1 VSCDAA
7 VEVELDLEAKS
18 RSVGRLRIRCLPG
31 KTYWRDL
38 PALVDCRGSSEAP
51 EGQSP
56 VQLLEDVE
64 YRFEVE
70 LDVAG
75 RLTLEPRDV
84 FDLDSPNDLM
94 GRVKPGRHTGTV
106 FVSVVDESGHEVAR
120 SDFEVRARKLGYM
133 DEYRWMLERIAED
146 AAESIMHRFS
156 AGTHRFVPM
165 TAGSPETI
173 YQRFALIKAF
183 LESDQF
189 DEAVSLILRRPHVE
203 YFVETEQVHPGRGL
217 RPGKALIRSITGPG
231 ARVST
236 GTRQIA
242 GLTTL
247 PATVDRVSHY
257 ESVDTVANRF
267 VLHVLNSWRSTSAS
281 VRLAL
286 SNQLTPSAI
295 RGVREAVAVE
305 ERLTA
310 IIASPLMQK
319 VGLLESFPAGN
330 QVLQRRE
337 GYRDVFRA
345 FLQGEVAAA
354 LEWAGG
360 EDVFTAGSRD
370 VATLYE
376 YWVYFELARIVG
388 EVLGEPMNLSE
399 LFSVGEDRLSLELKR
414 GRKSELRGRVQ
425 RRNREIRVSL
435 FFNRQFQG
443 QSWTEPVRPDC
454 SIEFLVVGQDTE
466 PTRLH
471 FDAKYRVKELS
482 EILRAPGEV
491 PVESDGEDG
500 PTAKAQSQ
508 DLLKMHAYRD
518 AVRRSAGAYVLYPGS
533 DDNPERKLP
542 KYHEILPGIGAFVLR
557 PTSDGRGAGPGVGAL
572 ARFIDDVIDHLAA
585 RGTSRERSGFWEDT
599 SYEGWSEKKENR
611 VDAVLHSQRPPA
623 DVPVLLGFVRNEA
636 HRQWIRTTGL
646 YNLRSDGRKGSVG
659 VRSPELSVDL
669 VVLYNPNWDKAEV
682 FRATGFVA
690 LKTKD
695 QLIESGYPNPGSD
708 LYLCLELG
716 GPVDAIALAGNA
728 ASLLA
733 REGRARP
740 EWGAP
745 RVVSWLDIQLA
756 IGDGLN
762 RA

>member
-1 VSCDAA
+1 MRGDAA
-7 VEVELDLEAKS
+7 GEVELDLETT
-18 RSVGRLRIRCLPG
+18 SVGCLRISCLPG
-31 KTYWRDL
+31 KRYWRDM
-38 PALVDCRGSSEAP
+38 PALVDWRGSSEAP
-51 EGQSP
+51 DGQSP

-64 YRFEVE
+64 YRFEAEV
-70 LDVAG
+70 DVAG

-84 FDLDSPNDLM
+84 FDPDSPNGLT

-106 FVSVVDESGHEVAR
+106 FVSLIDELGLEVGR
-120 SDFEVRARKLGYM
+120 TDFEVRARKLGYM

-146 AAESIMHRFS
+146 TAESIMHRFS

-217 RPGKALIRSITGPG
+217 RPGRAMIRSIAGPG

-247 PATVDRVSHY
+247 PATVGRVSHY
-257 ESVDTVANRF
+257 ESVDTVPNRF
-267 VLHVLNSWRSTSAS
+267 VLHVLNSWRSTAAS

-286 SNQLTPSAI
+286 SNQQTPSAV

-310 IIASPLMQK
+310 IIGSPLMQK
-319 VGLLESFPAGN
+319 VGLLETFPAGN

-360 EDVFTAGSRD
+360 EDVFSAGLRD

-388 EVLGEPMNLSE
+388 DVLGEPMNLSE

-414 GRKSELRGRVQ
+414 GRKSELRGRTE

-435 FFNRQFQG
+435 FFNRQFQS

-454 SIEFLVVGQDTE
+454 SLEFLVVGQGSQ

-471 FDAKYRVKELS
+471 FDAKYRVKELA
-482 EILRAPGEV
+482 EILRGPDEKLV
-491 PVESDGEDG
+491 ESEESDGSS
-500 PTAKAQSQ
+500 TKAQSQ

-518 AVRRSAGAYVLYPGS
+518 AVRRTAGAYVLYPGT

-542 KYHEILPGIGAFVLR
+542 KYHEVLPGIGAFVLR

-572 ARFIDDVIDHLAA
+572 AQFIDDVIDHLAA
-585 RGTSRERSGFWEDT
+585 RGTSRERSGYWEET
-599 SYEGWSEKKENR
+599 SYEGWSEKKSEIR
-611 VDAVLHSQRPPA
+611 VDAVLLSQRPPA

-646 YNLRSDGRKGSVG
+646 YNLRSDGRRGSVG

-669 VVLYNPNWDKAEV
+669 VVLYNPDWDEVEV
-682 FRATGFVA
+682 FAATGFVA

-695 QLIESGYPNPGSD
+695 QMMESGYPDPGSD
-708 LYLCLELG
+708 HYLCLELG
-716 GPVDAIALAGNA
+716 GPVDAIMLAGSTA
-728 ASLLA
+728 ASLA
-733 REGRARP
+733 REGRVRP

-762 RA
+762 LP